1 MKKLYYRSLAFLTLS
16 SAFYN
21 KAVAQ
26 TSGIAKGAQ
35 TLDTLTDDLELYLDP
50 VTNVVYVV
58 AAIVGIVGC
67 FRVYTN
73 WQQAKDNVMSGA
85 LSWFGSMLFL
95 LVANIVVR
103 NMFVD

>member
-1 MKKLYYRSLAFLTLS
+1 MKKVSYRSLAYLILTM
-16 SAFYN
+16 AFMN
-21 KAVAQ
+21 KAFAQ

-35 TLDTLTDDLELYLDP
+35 ALDSLTGDLEAYIDP
-50 VTNVVYVV
+50 VTTVIYIV

-73 WQQAKDNVMSGA
+73 WQQGKDNVMSGA

-95 LVANIVVR
+95 LVANMVVR
-103 NMFVD
+103 NMFVN